1 MHSRP
6 IFMALRTVH
15 AAFESLD
22 NEMSGVQDLLG
33 SGGESAVC
41 KYSTFYLALCVFLW
55 FLFLYLLYLELL

>member
-41 KYSTFYLALCVFLW
+41 KYSTFYLALCVFL
-55 FLFLYLLYLELL
+55 